1 MKSLIINHPFT
12 CHCNPRRGRKIALLF
27 ELGAVHSVPRESQRG
42 LSPLCDNASLQ
53 QQLAQLPRPAA
64 GEPALARAAAA
75 CRKRRSSASVYLR
88 FFAHHHLSEAI
99 LTWLRGCE
107 LWQ

>member
-1 MKSLIINHPFT
+1 M
-12 CHCNPRRGRKIALLF
+12 
-27 ELGAVHSVPRESQRG
+27 HSVPRESQRG

-53 QQLAQLPRPAA
+53 EQLAQLAQLPRPAA
-64 GEPALARAAAA
+64 GEPDLARAAAA

-99 LTWLRGCE
+99 VTWLRGCE
-107 LWQ
+107 LWQQQALLSPLLGSC